1 MKIAAFLFL
10 TTLNILILQGCSS
23 LPAAPGDVP
32 GEAPSGQPQG
42 EPVPMPVARPEPATA
57 PAPVP
62 ENQSA
67 PPASVAAAPDGRFEP
82 PADLNADI
90 LYNLML
96 AEIAGQRG
104 QLKQAVQYYVSAAM
118 LSRDARIAERATRV
132 AVYARDDENALIVAK
147 LWAELAPDNIEA
159 NQVAAAMLVRQGDA
173 GGALQYLEKVVDVAR
188 GSGKSY
194 QLIVSLLS
202 RERDRDTAL
211 AVMQKLAERRAEDVE
226 AHYAYAQLALL
237 LNAPQ
242 RALQAVDR
250 LLALDPDLTRALI
263 LRSNILVRMEKG
275 EESLDMLRAALERQP
290 GDTELRTYY
299 ARRLVDENRFAE
311 AQEQFQLLLA
321 ADPANVEA
329 IYALGLLNLQTGKL
343 DVAAGHFRRLLEM
356 GQRKAE
362 AHYYLGQIAEQGKDW
377 DSALE
382 HYQAVRSGRYYLEA
396 QIRIAVVY
404 RNRDGID
411 EARRHLRSI
420 TPTSAEVE
428 LRLYLAEGELLR
440 EAGMYA
446 EAVDMYTEALGNMPD
461 NTELLYARALI
472 AEKIDRLDITEG
484 DLRSILEREPE
495 NAQALNALGYTLADR
510 TDRLEEALQY
520 IQRAYRLKPDD
531 PAIIDSMG
539 WIYYRLG
546 NYDKALEYLNKA
558 FEKMTDPEIAA
569 HLGEVLW
576 VTGDHERAREV
587 WEAAVR
593 VAPKHKLLLDVIRRF
608 TQ

>member
-1 MKIAAFLFL
+1 MKISALLLFS
-10 TTLNILILQGCSS
+10 TLNILILQGCSS
-23 LPAAPGDVP
+23 LPDSPGVP
-32 GEAPSGQPQG
+32 EGT
-42 EPVPMPVARPEPATA
+42 PVPMPVARPAAPATPTVPAAPATTPPPA
-57 PAPVP
+57 PAPI
-62 ENQSA
+62 
-67 PPASVAAAPDGRFEP
+67 AAAPDEQFEP
-82 PADLNADI
+82 PAGLNADI

-104 QLKQAVQYYVSAAM
+104 QLKLAVQHYVSAAM

-147 LWAELAPDNIEA
+147 LWAELDPENIEA
-159 NQVAAAMLVRQGDA
+159 NQVAAAMLVRKGEVD
-173 GGALQYLEKVVDVAR
+173 GALGFLEKVVDVAR

-211 AVMQKLAERRAEDVE
+211 AVMEKLAQSRADDIE
-226 AHYAYAQLALL
+226 ANFAYAQLALL

-250 LLALDPDLTRALI
+250 LLTMAPDLTRALI
-263 LRSNILVRMEKG
+263 LRSNILVRLDKG
-275 EESLDMLRAALERQP
+275 AESLDMLSAAVARKP
-290 GDTELRTYY
+290 DDSELRTYY
-299 ARRLVDENRFAE
+299 ARRLVDENRFDDAR
-311 AQEQFQLLLA
+311 EQFGLLLE
-321 ADPANVEA
+321 ADPANVDA
-329 IYALGLLNLQTGKL
+329 IYALGLLNLQMN
-343 DVAAGHFRRLLEM
+343 HFDRAVRHFKRLLEL
-356 GQRKAE
+356 GQRIDE
-362 AHYYLGQIAEQGKDW
+362 ANYYLGQIAEKRKDW
-377 DSALE
+377 QQALDY
-382 HYQAVRSGRYYLEA
+382 YQAVRSGRYYLEA

-404 RNRDGID
+404 RNQDGV
-411 EARRHLRSI
+411 EKARRHLHSI

-446 EAVDMYTEALGNMPD
+446 EAVEMYTEALGNLPD

-510 TDRLEEALQY
+510 TDRLEEALGY
-520 IQRAYRLKPDD
+520 IERAYKLKPDD
-531 PAIIDSMG
+531 AAIIDSMG
-539 WIYYRLG
+539 WIHYRLG
-546 NYDKALEYLNKA
+546 HHDKALEYLNKA
-558 FEKMTDPEIAA
+558 FEIMTDPEIAA

-593 VAPKHKLLLDVIRRF
+593 IAPKHKLLLDVIRRF